1 MRINKTHL
9 ILVAVGIIAALA
21 IAAVIANYLSTSAN
35 RKEQELSRR
44 ADEILA
50 DRKVTAIKDLK
61 HLWELAPFIGKS
73 IQLYGKMV
81 FNPHVK
87 GSQSRFAINGDLDL
101 WIDVGFDI
109 ELAKKYGMRLV
120 PSGNLLISDFCI
132 INANLGLYF
141 LDENIPESYDELH
154 SASFAR
160 HGEYPVLLW
169 IEPIKVFKSQP
180 QAKDRPDS
188 VSISACS
195 SGAAAEMKFLF
206 SGLCDDADWISFAR
220 YVSILEKQ
228 KEMFT
233 QTDNSMKKQ
242 TETLVGTSAG
252 LQLAK
257 VEYMADLISFVGTT
271 VEMKGRIV
279 ENCKRGAKYWIV
291 LNEEKNIAIPLPGF
305 FGPKTGIGKI
315 VTIYGYLAFSYLNPN
330 KRAVDF
336 PPEGRLFM
344 SSNFVQL
351 LSKEEINDSLRPCVS
366 QIPDIM
372 TKERKAFITGYYGD
386 ADVRALKNFIINMMK
401 EDAAEKNNPHR
412 SR

>member
-1 MRINKTHL
+1 
-9 ILVAVGIIAALA
+9 
-21 IAAVIANYLSTSAN
+21 
-35 RKEQELSRR
+35 
-44 ADEILA
+44 
-50 DRKVTAIKDLK
+50 
-61 HLWELAPFIGKS
+61 
-73 IQLYGKMV
+73 
-81 FNPHVK
+81 
-87 GSQSRFAINGDLDL
+87 
-101 WIDVGFDI
+101 
-109 ELAKKYGMRLV
+109 MRLV

-305 FGPKTGIGKI
+305 FGPKPGIGKI
-315 VTIYGYLAFSYLNPN
+315 GTIYGYLAFSYLNPN